1 MSERE
6 QYYDLQ
12 PSFNSGVI
20 SPDVA
25 NRTDLDKFR
34 SALLTA
40 NNCFIRPYGAAYRRP
55 GTAFVANTKY
65 ADKKCLLKEFSFTS
79 KISYLLEIGEKYIRI
94 YKDNVYLG
102 VEVTTPFT
110 EDELVNLRFAQS
122 GDTVFIASG
131 THNVQ
136 LLQRF
141 SEQDWRIKEMDL
153 TSPYFDLAAM
163 SSGTSASDPEEP
175 TVVSVDTTYSATG
188 SFYFTA
194 PISGNYTITL
204 AGGGGGG
211 AAGYPNPAQDYGG
224 GFRESNIS
232 ATGGRGQLRTITM
245 YLMQGQVYNGYINA
259 NGGGSLITN
268 VKRDSSKKTATGG
281 SGGSVSF
288 NSESASGGGG
298 GKVQF
303 SFRVDIDS
311 ESSRSKT
318 YCTATATAG
327 TNGSSNG
334 PSGGYYTWS
343 YEDDDSRI
351 PINYVYHAAA
361 NGYVRIQ
368 INASQGGGSMVATD
382 GIASSSKTG
391 TTRITSSTSN
401 TFTPDMVGG
410 CIKLW
415 HNIPAQTISMT
426 ANNTQTSTAV
436 MVGEGW
442 KIITHGTWGGDVY
455 IQTSTDGSIW
465 KEYRRYTSAS
475 DYNVSESG
483 SVDEHT
489 YFRINTQVT
498 SGSVRVDFTALPYT
512 HEGYAQITAYNS
524 DTDVTGNVIE
534 AFGSTE
540 ATKTYAF
547 SVWSPAFGYPRCV
560 GFFQDRLVLASNTRY
575 PYGLWMSRTGDYY
588 NFSTE
593 EAGGTVT
600 DDSAIMIS
608 LVNRKEYQIKHI
620 VANSD
625 LIIFTDGNE
634 WLISG
639 SDTVTPSK
647 CTPRVQSSRGCEDV
661 PPLVIGG
668 RIVYVQRRGTTVRD
682 FAYSFDT
689 DNYDGADLTILA
701 KHLTRDNPIRDSAYE
716 QDPDSMLY
724 FVTEDG
730 GINCLT
736 YVADQKV
743 YAWSRLTTQGSFESV
758 ANITSGTRDIIYTVV
773 KRELN
778 GSTVRCIEYFT
789 DYPESEDPMEYCM
802 VDSAQQ
808 FQTDEA
814 TTALTGFTRF
824 ANEDVSVI
832 ADGTA
837 YSLTVDAEGT
847 ITLPVAASKAIV
859 GLPYTTVIEQP
870 NIELPSNN
878 GTQQGRFKKVS
889 EAILKLTRSRG
900 GYIGDSPK
908 FTDEIK
914 YDEDGLFTGELK
926 CTIPN
931 QPVGGYEKYGRV
943 YIKTDAPYPFDIA
956 SIVRVVTFGG

>member
-25 NRTDLDKFR
+25 TRTDLDKFR
-34 SALLTA
+34 SALLRA
-40 NNCFIRPYGAAYRRP
+40 NNCFIRPYGAVYRRP
-55 GTAFVANTKY
+55 GTAFVASTKY

-94 YKDNVYLG
+94 YKDNVYMG
-102 VEVTTPFT
+102 VEVATPFT

-141 SEQDWRIKEMDL
+141 GEQDWRIKEMDL

-163 SSGTSASDPEEP
+163 NSGTSASDPSEP
-175 TVVSVDTTYSATG
+175 TVIRVDTTYSATG
-188 SFYFTA
+188 AFYFTA
-194 PISGNYTITL
+194 PISGVYTITL

-211 AAGYPNPAQDYGG
+211 VAGYADPRYDYYYQAAYGG
-224 GFRESNIS
+224 KAIVSG
-232 ATGGRGQLRTITM
+232 TGGKGELKTITM

-259 NGGGSLITN
+259 NGGGVLLEN
-268 VKRDSSKKTATGG
+268 VKSDVSKTAG

-288 NSESASGGGG
+288 NSASASGGPGASMKFTFEFDEIDQEHG
-298 GKVQF
+298 QF
-303 SFRVDIDS
+303 AWDCFAS
-311 ESSRSKT
+311 
-318 YCTATATAG
+318 A
-327 TNGSSNG
+327 TNGSDISSNG
-334 PSGGYYTWS
+334 QSGGYYTWS
-343 YEDDDSRI
+343 SGPTPR
-351 PINYVYHAAA
+351 NYVYHAASQ
-361 NGYVRIQ
+361 GYVRIQ
-368 INASQGGGSMVATD
+368 INASAGTGSTVATD

-391 TTRITSSTSN
+391 TTRITSSTSGV
-401 TFTPDMVGG
+401 FTANMVGG

-415 HNIPAQTISMT
+415 HNIPSQSLSLT
-426 ANNTQTSTAV
+426 ASNTQTSTAIV
-436 MVGEGW
+436 VGKSW

-455 IQTSTDGSIW
+455 IQTSTDGTVW
-465 KEYRRYTSAS
+465 KEYRRYTSSS
-475 DYNVSESG
+475 DYNVTESG
-483 SVDEHT
+483 TVDEHT
-489 YFRINTQVT
+489 YFRIYAAIS
-498 SGSVRVDFTALPYT
+498 SGTCRIDFTALPYT

-524 DTDVTGNVIE
+524 DTDVMGNVIK

-547 SVWSPAFGYPRCV
+547 SVWSPEFGYPKCV

-575 PYGLWMSRTGDYY
+575 PYGLWMSRSGDYY
-588 NFSTE
+588 NFSVE
-593 EAGGTVT
+593 KADGTVT
-600 DDSAIMIS
+600 DDSAIMVS

-620 VANSD
+620 VASSD

-639 SDTVTPSK
+639 SETVTPSK
-647 CTPRVQSSRGCEDV
+647 CTPKVQSSRGCEDV
-661 PPLVIGG
+661 LPLTIGG

-701 KHLTRDNPIRDSAYE
+701 KHLTRDNPLVDSAYE

-724 FVTEDG
+724 FVTSDG
-730 GINCLT
+730 KINCLT

-743 YAWSRLTTQGSFESV
+743 YAWSQLTTQGSFESV
-758 ANITSGTRDIIYTVV
+758 ANVTSGTRDIIYTVV

-778 GSTVRCIEYFT
+778 GTTVRCIEYFT
-789 DYPESEDPMEYCM
+789 DYPESEDPMDYTM
-802 VDSAQQ
+802 LDSAQQ
-808 FQTDEA
+808 FIADTA
-814 TTALTGFTRF
+814 THTLTGFTRF
-824 ANEDVSVI
+824 AGCDVSI
-832 ADGTA
+832 LAGGKA
-837 YSLTVDAEGT
+837 YKKTVGSNGT
-847 ITLPVAASKAIV
+847 ITLPEAVTKAIV
-859 GLPYTTVIEQP
+859 GLPYTTEIEQP

-889 EAILKLTRSRG
+889 EAILKLTRSYG
-900 GYIGDSPK
+900 GSIGDSPE
-908 FTDEIK
+908 FTDDIK
-914 YDEDGLFTGELK
+914 YEDDGLFTGELR

-931 QPVGGYEKYGRV
+931 QPVGGYEKYGRI
-943 YIKTDAPYPFDIA
+943 YIKTDEPYPFDI
-956 SIVRVVTFGG
+956 SSLVRVVTFGG